1 MASKA
6 AIRKFC
12 WGDLEP
18 FTLLFNEV
26 NGVSGTEKAFDP
38 ELMRQLLSQPGRDP
52 ERHCYLAEVG
62 AAPTLTLPRFAGEGT
77 KIPTPVKRVGA
88 APTLAGFV
96 HVVHEPAI
104 GRALAG
110 LGVLKSQRKRGI
122 GRALI
127 SAAVEHSKALEA
139 SVLHI
144 QVPSDDPYSHRLL
157 KSEGF
162 APVRRYWRM
171 RWQRGEVLRAKLPQ
185 GFSMRSFRL
194 GQDEEALTKLQNAA
208 FADTWGFCPNTVEE
222 IRARV
227 RFKRTE
233 PEGIIFVLEGDRPAA
248 YNWTLMASGAQAA
261 IGWIAM
267 TGVHPDFRGRGLGKA
282 AVVAG
287 MEYLVSRGVSA
298 IELEVDSE
306 NAPARELYLSLG
318 FQKLREMVWYERKL
332 R

>member
-1 MASKA
+1 MPSRAT
-6 AIRKFC
+6 IRKFC
-12 WGDLEP
+12 WEDLEP

-62 AAPTLTLPRFAGEGT
+62 AAPTL
-77 KIPTPVKRVGA
+77 
-88 APTLAGFV
+88 AGFV

-104 GRALAG
+104 GRALANV
-110 LGVLKSQRKRGI
+110 GVLKSRRKRGM

-127 SAAVEHSKALEA
+127 SAAVEHSRALGA

-144 QVPSDDPYSHRLL
+144 QATSDDLYSQRLL

-162 APVRRYWRM
+162 APVRRYWQM
-171 RWQRGEVLRAKLPQ
+171 RWQRDGIPRVKLPQ
-185 GFSMRSFRL
+185 GFSLRPFRL

-222 IRARV
+222 IKARV
-227 RFKRTE
+227 RFRRTE
-233 PEGIIFVLEGDRPAA
+233 PAGVILVLDGDQPAA

-267 TGVHPDFRGRGLGKA
+267 TGVHPDYRGKGLGKA

-287 MEYLVSRGVSA
+287 MEHLVSRGVGS

-318 FQKLREMVWYERKL
+318 FQKLREMVWYERRL
-332 R
+332 RE